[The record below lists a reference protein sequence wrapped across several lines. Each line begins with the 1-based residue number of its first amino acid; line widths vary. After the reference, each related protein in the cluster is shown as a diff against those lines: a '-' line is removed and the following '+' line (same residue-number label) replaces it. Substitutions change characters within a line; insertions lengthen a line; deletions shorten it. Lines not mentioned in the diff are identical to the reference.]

1 MATSGARGSWMKDN
15 QFLIR
20 AIFWICMIPPTILW
34 WRESVLWVAM
44 MSLYANIETAL
55 GAHEA
60 RKARKENQS

>member
-1 MATSGARGSWMKDN
+1 MAKSGERGSWLKDS
-15 QFLIR
+15 QYLIR

-60 RKARKENQS
+60 RKARKENGA